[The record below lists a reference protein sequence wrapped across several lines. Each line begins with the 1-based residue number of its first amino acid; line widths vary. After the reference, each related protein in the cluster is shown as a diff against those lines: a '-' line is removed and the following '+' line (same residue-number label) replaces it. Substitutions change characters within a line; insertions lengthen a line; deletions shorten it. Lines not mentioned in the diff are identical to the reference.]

1 MIKISKDRMKTR
13 SNRIATIT
21 GNEHVNGTV
30 KSRKKSAGSISAT
43 EENTTRPDDK
53 VAAIQR
59 TKGIS

>member
-1 MIKISKDRMKTR
+1 MIEISEDGTATT
-13 SNRIATIT
+13 SNGIATIT